1 MTTITLAIPSEMKK
15 EMEKFK
21 GVNWSEVARI
31 AFQRKLQDMKFLQDL
46 TSDSEISSEDAER
59 IGRAVS
65 EKLGAR
71 YTGDS

>member
-21 GVNWSEVARI
+21 GVNWSEVART
-31 AFQRKLQDMKFLQDL
+31 AFQRKLQDLKFLQDL
-46 TSDSEISSEDAER
+46 TSDSEISSDDAER
-59 IGRAVS
+59 IGREVS

-71 YTGDS
+71 YMGDT